1 MLLNYF
7 IRKNSV
13 YDKIKYVFFFLN
25 FHRKPN
31 LVTKY
36 YLNYQSI
43 NNNMSLVWSKINVS
57 NVFLTGR
64 KLNVPRTFLTGGYY
78 FTVLILL
85 IKGIFFYK
93 NNLKISWFFGSETI
107 ISLFLSCRIFRHQS
121 RKRQGKISKFLKLS
135 GVFRNLSNIKDGAF
149 LRK

>member
-1 MLLNYF
+1 M
-7 IRKNSV
+7 
-13 YDKIKYVFFFLN
+13 IKSNVFLFFFN

-78 FTVLILL
+78 FTILILL
-85 IKGIFFYK
+85 IKGTFFYK
-93 NNLKISWFFGSETI
+93 NNLKKSWFFGSETI

>member
-1 MLLNYF
+1 
-7 IRKNSV
+7 
-13 YDKIKYVFFFLN
+13 
-25 FHRKPN
+25 
-31 LVTKY
+31 
-36 YLNYQSI
+36 
-43 NNNMSLVWSKINVS
+43 MSLVWSKINVS

-78 FTVLILL
+78 FTILILL

-93 NNLKISWFFGSETI
+93 NNLKKSWFFGSETI
-107 ISLFLSCRIFRHQS
+107 ISFFLSCRIFRHQS

>member
-13 YDKIKYVFFFLN
+13 YDKIKCFFFWN

-64 KLNVPRTFLTGGYY
+64 KLNVPRTFLAGGYY

-93 NNLKISWFFGSETI
+93 NNLKKSWFFGSETI

>member
-1 MLLNYF
+1 MF
-7 IRKNSV
+7 C
-13 YDKIKYVFFFLN
+13 FFWN

-31 LVTKY
+31 LVTKD

-43 NNNMSLVWSKINVS
+43 NTNMSLVWSKINVS

-78 FTVLILL
+78 FTILILL

-93 NNLKISWFFGSETI
+93 NNLKKSWFFGSETI

>member
-1 MLLNYF
+1 
-7 IRKNSV
+7 
-13 YDKIKYVFFFLN
+13 
-25 FHRKPN
+25 
-31 LVTKY
+31 
-36 YLNYQSI
+36 
-43 NNNMSLVWSKINVS
+43 MSLVWSKINVS

-93 NNLKISWFFGSETI
+93 NNLKKSWFFGSETI
-107 ISLFLSCRIFRHQS
+107 ISFLSCRIFRHQS

-149 LRK
+149 L

>member
-1 MLLNYF
+1 
-7 IRKNSV
+7 
-13 YDKIKYVFFFLN
+13 
-25 FHRKPN
+25 
-31 LVTKY
+31 
-36 YLNYQSI
+36 
-43 NNNMSLVWSKINVS
+43 MSLVWSKINVS

-78 FTVLILL
+78 FTILILL

-93 NNLKISWFFGSETI
+93 NNLKGSETI

>member
-1 MLLNYF
+1 M
-7 IRKNSV
+7 
-13 YDKIKYVFFFLN
+13 FFLFYFFWN
-25 FHRKPN
+25 FHRKPS

-43 NNNMSLVWSKINVS
+43 NNNMSVVWSEINVS

-64 KLNVPRTFLTGGYY
+64 KLNVHRTFLTGGYY
-78 FTVLILL
+78 FTILILL
-85 IKGIFFYK
+85 IKGTFFYK
-93 NNLKISWFFGSETI
+93 NNLKKSWFFGSETI

-121 RKRQGKISKFLKLS
+121 RKRQGKISNFLKLS